1 MIKFVVVQV
10 YICLINLTAAGY
22 ALSDALYLYFLRQLS
37 VAVVLLTMTNGLVS
51 FGLVPETL
59 SGLVL
64 AVKAYALLIVWRVI
78 RDLHREGAHTLD
90 TFPWPKK

>member
-1 MIKFVVVQV
+1 MIRFVVVPV
-10 YICLINLTAAGY
+10 FICLIKLAAAGY
-22 ALSDALYLYFLRQLS
+22 ALTSAQHLYFLKQLT
-37 VAVVLLTMTNGLVS
+37 VAIVLLTLTKGLVS
-51 FGLVPETL
+51 FGLLPETL
-59 SGLVL
+59 SGMVM